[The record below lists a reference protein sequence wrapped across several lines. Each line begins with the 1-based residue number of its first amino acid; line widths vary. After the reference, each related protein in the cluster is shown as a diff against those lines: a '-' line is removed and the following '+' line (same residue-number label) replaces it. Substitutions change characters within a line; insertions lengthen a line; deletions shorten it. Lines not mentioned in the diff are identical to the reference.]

1 MPSAMVTFNG
11 RITLPPDVRKQL
23 GLKTGDN
30 VEFVE
35 IGNGRFAIAPGLD
48 STTNSIHAG
57 LSDSGGWSSD
67 PDFDAAVEEP
77 RFRDMDETIQ

>member
-11 RITLPPDVRKQL
+11 RITLPTDVRKQL

-35 IGNGRFAIAPGLD
+35 VGKGRFEICPCTASMSDFESAVLD
-48 STTNSIHAG
+48 K
-57 LSDSGGWSSD
+57 DYV
-67 PDFDAAVEEP
+67 PAAN
-77 RFRDMDETIQ
+77 ETVH

>member
-11 RITLPPDVRKQL
+11 RITLPTDIRKQL

-35 IGNGRFAIAPGLD
+35 IGKGQFALRPRTDAG
-48 STTNSIHAG
+48 NSAEEREEIG
-57 LSDSGGWSSD
+57 VGVSSND
-67 PDFDAAVEEP
+67 TV
-77 RFRDMDETIQ
+77 Q

>member
-11 RITLPPDVRKQL
+11 RITLPPHVRKQL

-35 IGNGRFAIAPGLD
+35 IGNGRFAIAPGAGIGSGRAFRFIGLAAKVRVFLK
-48 STTNSIHAG
+48 SSIAALAESVAG
-57 LSDSGGWSSD
+57 KSFG
-67 PDFDAAVEEP
+67 
-77 RFRDMDETIQ
+77 T

>member
-48 STTNSIHAG
+48 SETTSIHAG
-57 LSDSGGWSSD
+57 LSDTGGWISD
-67 PDFDAAVEEP
+67 PDFAESDEEP
-77 RFRDMDETIQ
+77 RFKDLDETIQ